1 MVSPWPGH
9 AAVFYVHRSEG
20 YPDISPPP
28 PRQLLPLPPPQLA
41 VTLWTWNCNDLTL
54 DLTQQTLKQTGLG
67 RSFIMFIDYSLI

>member
-1 MVSPWPGH
+1 MLQCFMFT
-9 AAVFYVHRSEG
+9 AVKGIRTF
-20 YPDISPPP
+20 PPPP